1 MRKTV
6 TILSCLAALCSVA
19 VANSDFDGATAAVK
33 AKDYAAALD
42 PFEAALEA
50 EPNNLRFGNAYRQA
64 VIQAGAYERCAAFFQ
79 ALVEKHPK
87 APNAQLHLGYA
98 FVDKIPVEG
107 AITQVLLANTA
118 LTHFGLAL
126 EMEDTWLGRFTRG
139 NSYLYWPAI
148 FGRTPDAI
156 ADLERAIE
164 IVKDKEQK
172 PHHVRPWIG
181 LGDAHWR
188 LDEMDKARSIWSAA
202 LKRWPGNDL
211 LQARLSREGEELKAY
226 LDEYFDPA
234 RRVDTD
240 LSVLWEE

>member
-6 TILSCLAALCSVA
+6 AILLCLAAVCTGA
-19 VANSDFDGATAAVK
+19 GANSDFDKAAAAVK
-33 AKDYAAALD
+33 AGDHAASLD
-42 PFEAALEA
+42 HFEAALEA
-50 EPNNLRFGNAYRQA
+50 EPNNLRFGNDYRQA
-64 VIQAGAYERCAAFFQ
+64 VIEAGAYERCTAFFQ

-87 APNAQLHLGYA
+87 APNAQLNLGYA
-98 FVDKIPVEG
+98 FVDKIPTEG

-118 LTHFGLAL
+118 LTHFGVAL

-148 FGRTPDAI
+148 FGRTPLAI
-156 ADLERAIE
+156 ADLEKALELAR
-164 IVKDKEQK
+164 DKEKK

-188 LDEMDKARSIWSAA
+188 LDDIDKARATWSAA
-202 LKRWPGNDL
+202 LEKFPGDAL
-211 LQARLSREGEELKAY
+211 LQARLSRQGDELKAY

-240 LSVLWEE
+240 LSILWEE